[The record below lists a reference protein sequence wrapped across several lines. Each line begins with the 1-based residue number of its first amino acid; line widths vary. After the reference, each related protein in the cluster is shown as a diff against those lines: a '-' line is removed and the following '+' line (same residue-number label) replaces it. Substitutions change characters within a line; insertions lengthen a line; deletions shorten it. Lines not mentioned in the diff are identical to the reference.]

1 MATAQQVGVTT
12 VTTPSDREVLITR
25 VVDAPRALIFEAW
38 TSPKHLPHWMLGPK
52 GWTLPVCEIDLRP
65 GGKQRFVWRRENGTE
80 MEIRGEI
87 REVSPPERFVA
98 TESWG
103 KDWPE
108 TVNTLVLT
116 EQDGKTTIA
125 LTMLYP
131 SKEARDAA
139 MKTGMKDGI
148 SESFDRLDAYVRAVQ

>member
-1 MATAQQVGVTT
+1 MATAQQLGVTT

-38 TSPKHLPHWMLGPK
+38 TSPKHLPTLAARARK
-52 GWTLPVCEIDLRP
+52 GWTLPMCEVDLRP

-80 MEIRGEI
+80 MEIRGAI

-103 KDWPE
+103 SDWPE

-116 EQDGKTTIA
+116 EKA
-125 LTMLYP
+125 
-131 SKEARDAA
+131 ARR
-139 MKTGMKDGI
+139 
-148 SESFDRLDAYVRAVQ
+148 RLR

>member
-1 MATAQQVGVTT
+1 MATAKQAGVTT
-12 VTTPSDREVLITR
+12 VTTPSDLEVLITR
-25 VVDAPRALIFEAW
+25 VVDAPRRLIFDAW

-65 GGKQRFVWRRENGTE
+65 GGAQRFVWRRDNGTE
-80 MEIRGEI
+80 MEIRGMV
-87 REVSPPERFVA
+87 REVSPPERFVT

-103 KDWPE
+103 AEWPE

-116 EQDGKTTIA
+116 EDEGWTTIA
-125 LTMLYP
+125 LTIRYP

-148 SESFDRLDAYVRAVQ
+148 SESFDRLDEYVRTVQ

>member
-52 GWTLPVCEIDLRP
+52 GWTLPICEIDLRP

-80 MEIRGEI
+80 MEIRGVV
-87 REVSPPERFVA
+87 REVSPPERFVV

-103 KDWPE
+103 DDWPE

-116 EQDGKTTIA
+116 EDRGRTTIA
-125 LTMLYP
+125 LTLLYP
-131 SKEARDAA
+131 SKEARMPA

-148 SESFDRLDAYVRAVQ
+148 SESFDRLDEYVRTVQ

>member
-38 TSPKHLPHWMLGPK
+38 TSPTHLPHWMLGPK
-52 GWTLPVCEIDLRP
+52 GWTLPICEIDLRP

-80 MEIRGEI
+80 MEIRGVV
-87 REVSPPERFVA
+87 REVSPPERFVV

-103 KDWPE
+103 GDWPE

-116 EQDGKTTIA
+116 EDRGRTTIA
-125 LTMLYP
+125 LTLLYP
-131 SKEARDAA
+131 SKDARDAA

-148 SESFDRLDAYVRAVQ
+148 SESFDRLDEYVRTVK